1 MISLHIGVTKYSE
14 FKITIRRD
22 NLSNFVQYEGT
33 YFEKKKRH
41 KHEEGGE
48 VK

>member
-1 MISLHIGVTKYSE
+1 MISLHLGVTKYSE

-33 YFEKKKRH
+33 YFDTNMRREEK
-41 KHEEGGE
+41 
-48 VK
+48 